1 MREDKQ
7 QICDLF
13 LKVLQATDYFSD
25 LKDLV
30 YAPGEYGQEYVVATF
45 EGGAHKVANVTA
57 DSGVA
62 VLKDI
67 LKQMV

>member
-13 LKVLQATDYFSD
+13 LKALQATAHFSD

-30 YAPGEYGQEYVVATF
+30 YAPGADGQELVIATF
-45 EGGAHKVANVTA
+45 DGGAHKFANVTA

-67 LKQMV
+67 LKQMM